1 MSFMGIIGAIIVG
14 AIIGFVA
21 RLVLPGRQTISPVVT
36 VILGILGGLI
46 GSWLTHALLSSSN
59 WILEFIVGVVVAVLL
74 IIGYGLA
81 VGRKQV

>member
-14 AIIGFVA
+14 AIIGLVA

-46 GSWLTHALLSSSN
+46 GSWLTHALLNLSN

>member
-14 AIIGFVA
+14 AIIGLVA

-46 GSWLTHALLSSSN
+46 GSWLTHALLNSSN

-81 VGRKQV
+81 LGRKQV